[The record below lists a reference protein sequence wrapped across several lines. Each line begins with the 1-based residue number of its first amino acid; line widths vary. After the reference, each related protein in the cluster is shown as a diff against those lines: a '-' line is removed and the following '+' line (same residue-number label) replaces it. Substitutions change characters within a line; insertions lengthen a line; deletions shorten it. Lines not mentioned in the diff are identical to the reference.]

1 MGEIGIQ
8 RDMALRKL
16 RWWEIM
22 CIIRG
27 YNRRHWHT
35 WSAARW
41 STFNIMS
48 AQVGSKGMQEAH
60 IYKPE
65 DLLELPW
72 EQQAHREKITQEDIN
87 DIHAIMD
94 AINHKNEI

>member
-1 MGEIGIQ
+1 
-8 RDMALRKL
+8 
-16 RWWEIM
+16 
-22 CIIRG
+22 
-27 YNRRHWHT
+27 
-35 WSAARW
+35 
-41 STFNIMS
+41 MS

-94 AINHKNEI
+94 AINHKNER